1 MARFISTVQGSRGPV
16 TRLGHQTLTIK
27 AASYSGA
34 VEVILYVENGVDY
47 ARIQFC
53 QHQGAGSTYVL
64 YDGPA
69 SGAPA
74 GARLRT
80 KII

>member
-1 MARFISTVQGSRGPV
+1 MARFMGTVRGNRGPA
-16 TRLGHQTLTIK
+16 TRLGHQTLTVR

-34 VEVILYVENGVDY
+34 VEVTLYVEDNIDC

-53 QHQGAGSTYVL
+53 QHTGNGSVYTL

-69 SGAPA
+69 SGAPV
-74 GARLRT
+74 GAARRT